1 MCLSRG
7 SGFGGAAAAAIKG
20 ALLVA
25 PGGALAG
32 VDRAVV
38 IGVDLVEAGAESVVA
53 VGRRQPGE
61 PVIIGFDLLQP
72 GALARLQIGGGELCG
87 ELGLATFDIAQP
99 PLAVLLEGDRVV

>member
-1 MCLSRG
+1 MCLARG
-7 SGFGGAAAAAIKG
+7 GGFGGAAAAAAAIKA

-38 IGVDLVEAGAESVVA
+38 VGVDLVEAGAEAVVA

-61 PVIIGFDLLQP
+61 PVIIGLDLLEP
-72 GALARLQIGGGELCG
+72 GALARLQIGGRELCG
-87 ELGLATFDIAQP
+87 ELGLAAFDIAQP
-99 PLAVLLEGDRVV
+99 PLAV